1 MQKKGNLTC
10 SKNYTEIES
19 VIKKV
24 KMKIK
29 FLYKQ
34 PSICVKTNKNNFT
47 GHPLTILMIRKL
59 NLSIK
64 MLLRR
69 WLGWKWDT
77 CLLCTKCWFIFLKW
91 WNSKGYF
98 TISFLSSISKLL
110 LKRHWSW
117 VYTKTCGSSVKI
129 NNIPSRTF
137 KTFTT

>member
-47 GHPLTILMIRKL
+47 DHPLTNLKKEIITSMNSFNNYLMNK
-59 NLSIK
+59 
-64 MLLRR
+64 
-69 WLGWKWDT
+69 
-77 CLLCTKCWFIFLKW
+77 
-91 WNSKGYF
+91 
-98 TISFLSSISKLL
+98 
-110 LKRHWSW
+110 
-117 VYTKTCGSSVKI
+117 
-129 NNIPSRTF
+129 
-137 KTFTT
+137 